1 MLVKW
6 QVFAAHKNYKNF
18 STFQFIIQH
27 IIISCRLCLSPLP
40 HTLSMSC
47 LFSSKFPCLFHSIS
61 GFLCPTVAER
71 NMSETFQN
79 CNSANLSTKMLT
91 VDHSLPRPTHCPAPL
106 PVSHICNNFPTHSKC
121 NFNSKFVLYKIY
133 ANIFILFPFLK
144 YIFL

>member
-1 MLVKW
+1 MLVEW

-18 STFQFIIQH
+18 LTFQFIIQH

-40 HTLSMSC
+40 HTLSLC
-47 LFSSKFPCLFHSIS
+47 PCLFHFIS

-91 VDHSLPRPTHCPAPL
+91 VDHSLPCPTHYTAHFP
-106 PVSHICNNFPTHSKC
+106 ICNNFPTHSKC

-144 YIFL
+144 YILL